1 MKHLATSLQSS
12 SFEVIPFGS
21 SKMAGFEESYE
32 ETKDRAKVE
41 LHDLSEES
49 PIEGKY
55 MGTDSDRHD
64 MVVLG
69 RKQVLRVC
77 II

>member
-1 MKHLATSLQSS
+1 MSHEQMK
-12 SFEVIPFGS
+12 G
-21 SKMAGFEESYE
+21 
-32 ETKDRAKVE
+32 RAEVE
-41 LHDLSEES
+41 LHDFSEES

-64 MVVLG
+64 MTVLG

-77 II
+77 GSTTMRSRLKQQRVAFFILS

>member
-1 MKHLATSLQSS
+1 MAES
-12 SFEVIPFGS
+12 EEPF
-21 SKMAGFEESYE
+21 ESYE

-41 LHDLSEES
+41 LHDLCEES
-49 PIEGKY
+49 LIESKY

-64 MVVLG
+64 MMVLG

-77 II
+77 RNMVLRSIASNNEKRYRIVL